1 MATTNF
7 KTENN
12 TFRKLIGNGLT
23 YRIPRFQRDYS
34 WEVEQWE
41 DLWADILSS
50 LKEDEDTAHYMG
62 YLVLQSTD
70 DKSFD
75 VIDGQQRLTTI
86 SLIALA
92 ILKNIQRLIESNND
106 AEANKQRLNQIRQ
119 TYIGYL
125 DPVTLIPRPKLT
137 LNRNNNDYFQNYL
150 IPLGHLP
157 QRGFRASEHLLR
169 KAFEWFD
176 KQIISYLKSNS
187 GDEGKRLAQ
196 LIESISDNLF
206 FTVITVTNEL
216 NAYKVFETLN
226 ARGVRLSSTDL
237 LKNYL
242 FSVLDRGQEN
252 EHELRNLEERWES
265 IVSRLQSEKFPDF
278 LRTYWNSR
286 YKLARQSELFKIMRN
301 HIKDRENVFSL
312 IRGMEEDLDNYLALT
327 SPEIS
332 NWSQDDKYL
341 ANILKMF
348 RVRQPF
354 PLLLAAR
361 RKFSD
366 SEFTTLMR
374 AIMVISFR
382 YNTIG
387 AYSPNEQERVYNSAA
402 EQINRGE
409 INNLNQLWNLLK
421 SIYIDDNRFKA
432 DFSEKAIRTSDSRGK
447 KIVRFILCALEKQLS
462 RSDYDFSSDS
472 FNIEH
477 VLPQNAPDAWEGFT
491 YEESIALADRL
502 GNMTLLQS
510 SDNNDLGT
518 KEYAQKR
525 QVYENSNFELTKRLA
540 NQNQEW
546 TPEKIVAW
554 QTWMASQATAVWRMD
569 QLS

>member
-1 MATTNF
+1 
-7 KTENN
+7 
-12 TFRKLIGNGLT
+12 
-23 YRIPRFQRDYS
+23 
-34 WEVEQWE
+34 
-41 DLWADILSS
+41 
-50 LKEDEDTAHYMG
+50 
-62 YLVLQSTD
+62 
-70 DKSFD
+70 
-75 VIDGQQRLTTI
+75 
-86 SLIALA
+86 
-92 ILKNIQRLIESNND
+92 
-106 AEANKQRLNQIRQ
+106 
-119 TYIGYL
+119 
-125 DPVTLIPRPKLT
+125 
-137 LNRNNNDYFQNYL
+137 
-150 IPLGHLP
+150 
-157 QRGFRASEHLLR
+157 
-169 KAFEWFD
+169 
-176 KQIISYLKSNS
+176 
-187 GDEGKRLAQ
+187 
-196 LIESISDNLF
+196 
-206 FTVITVTNEL
+206 
-216 NAYKVFETLN
+216 
-226 ARGVRLSSTDL
+226 
-237 LKNYL
+237 
-242 FSVLDRGQEN
+242 
-252 EHELRNLEERWES
+252 
-265 IVSRLQSEKFPDF
+265 
-278 LRTYWNSR
+278 
-286 YKLARQSELFKIMRN
+286 
-301 HIKDRENVFSL
+301 
-312 IRGMEEDLDNYLALT
+312 MEEDLDNYLALT